1 MIFSDYGYLHISFQ
15 QTPIFER
22 INITDWSVIFIKVLF
37 YYMFME
43 RLRDPCSILNRI
55 LPRKYEMN
63 IMITTLIIATAGAF
77 LQIGGTSWDITSHIM
92 QEPETFFTPSH
103 TVLYTGVGLLTIAAG
118 IGSVLLINNKELK
131 KKSFVTGF
139 KLLIIGTAISVI
151 AGPSDFLW
159 HETFGVDGLLSPPHL
174 ALITGMLIN
183 AVAVVVGLARIGVHI
198 SVPSKQRL
206 IKLALIPAFAALWF
220 TTTYYVYMFSLPFS
234 NGENFQFNLNSS
246 IAVTIAIIALPLL
259 SSIIFVTA
267 SKTIGKF
274 GAASAVA
281 VLIVAVN
288 VFANI
293 LPTDGMMISF
303 LPWYLIVAIIPAVTS
318 DIILNNSTLKSK
330 IGEGDSLLIAGAII
344 GSMFYIF
351 NYPML
356 IWAFSIPLD
365 MQLVNLQG
373 IEAVTILTS
382 NFLSTLPTALA
393 ITLVPGALMGI
404 LGAYVSSK
412 KITVRS
418 SSLTSRYSRL
428 VTQEEKRQWDKI
440 FQNQQQ

>member
-1 MIFSDYGYLHISFQ
+1 MD
-15 QTPIFER
+15 T
-22 INITDWSVIFIKVLF
+22 
-37 YYMFME
+37 
-43 RLRDPCSILNRI
+43 LRDPCSILDRI

-63 IMITTLIIATAGAF
+63 IMITTLIIATTGVF
-77 LQIGGTSWDITSHIM
+77 LQIGGASWDITSHIM

-118 IGSVLLINNKELK
+118 IGSVLLINNKELR

-206 IKLALIPAFAALWF
+206 IKLTLIPAFAALWF

-259 SSIIFVTA
+259 SSIVFVTA

-318 DIILNNSTLKSK
+318 DIILNNSTVRSK
-330 IGEGDSLLIAGAII
+330 IGEGDSQLIAGAII

-365 MQLVNLQG
+365 MQLANLQG

-393 ITLVPGALMGI
+393 ITIVPGALMGI
-404 LGAYVSSK
+404 LGAHVSSK

-418 SSLTSRYSRL
+418 STLITRYSRL
-428 VTQEEKRQWDKI
+428 VTQEEKNDNRGRYSKI
-440 FQNQQQ
+440 SSNNSKIKSE